1 MLLDRV
7 MEVRRLNMVGGDIIF
22 LIVRLILIACVILF
36 IWYLMKRKKQL
47 NRIEEK
53 LDQAAELIQNSKTNR

>member
-1 MLLDRV
+1 
-7 MEVRRLNMVGGDIIF
+7 MVGGDIIF
-22 LIVRLILIACVILF
+22 LIVMVILIACVILF